1 MKKCMCI
8 LIFTGVFFS
17 AMVQPGYGQKGT
29 KTQTQ
34 PLKLDIVL
42 VLDNSGSMKQNDPQL
57 LTREVVTNFV
67 NGLGETAR
75 LGMVIFDQEAIL
87 AEALNHVADPKKKA
101 EFLKSLDNVNYKGQF
116 TNSPAA
122 IERAVYELKTHS
134 RKDAQ
139 KVIIFLT
146 DGIVDTGDKGRDL
159 EKEKWL
165 KEDLARESKKAG
177 IRIIGIAFTDKADFL
192 LIQTLAIKTEGE
204 YFRAYKAED
213 IQGIFKNIYEIIT
226 KPPAKPEVK
235 APDSKL
241 VTPISPPGQKQGVPL
256 PLLIAGIIVILGVV
270 ILFVVFRGKSKGHI
284 PAGVSASDKLF
295 VPRAELIDV
304 NSVISEK
311 SIVLRKKKMKVG
323 RDPDSDLD
331 IVIPKDTVSGLH
343 ATIEY
348 KDDYFY
354 LEDQRSSN
362 KTYLNNKEIKPNQSV
377 KLKSGD
383 SIKFDIFEFK
393 FVLPDQPQAG
403 GTRLV
408 VKAPQESGTVLRPS
422 KKEPDTPQDAP
433 PLQSQD
439 IKDSSDKESKD
450 QAPQQE
456 GETKIKP
463 GMCPNHPARKAT
475 ELCMICKNAFCKQ
488 CMTEKDGKEICIN
501 CAGKDQ

>member
-1 MKKCMCI
+1 MKKFISI

-17 AMVQPGYGQKGT
+17 AMVQLGYAQKGT
-29 KTQTQ
+29 KTEIE

-42 VLDNSGSMKQNDPQL
+42 VLDNSGSMKHNDPQL

-67 NGLGETAR
+67 NGLGENAR
-75 LGMVIFDQEAIL
+75 LGMVIFDQEAVL
-87 AEALNHVADPKKKA
+87 AEALGGVTDPKKKA
-101 EFLKSLDNVNYKGQF
+101 KFLKSLDDVNYKGQF

-146 DGIVDTGDKGRDL
+146 DGIVDTGDKGQDL

-192 LIQTLAIKTEGE
+192 LIQTLAIKTDGE

-213 IQGIFKNIYEIIT
+213 IHGIFKNIYDIIT
-226 KPPAKPEVK
+226 KPPTKPEVK
-235 APDSKL
+235 TPDSKL
-241 VTPISPPGQKQGVPL
+241 VTPTLPPAQKTSIPL

-270 ILFVVFRGKSKGHI
+270 ILFIVFRGRSKE
-284 PAGVSASDKLF
+284 GVKITYDHDKF
-295 VPRAELIDV
+295 EPRMPQAELIDV
-304 NSVISEK
+304 NSIISKE
-311 SIVLRKKKMKVG
+311 SIRLVKPNMEIG
-323 RDPDSDLD
+323 RDAKRD
-331 IVIPKDTVSGLH
+331 ITIPEDTVSDFH

-348 KDDYFY
+348 KDGYFY
-354 LEDQRSSN
+354 LEDQRSTNGTSLNGKKIEPN
-362 KTYLNNKEIKPNQSV
+362 KPV

-383 SIKFDIFEFK
+383 KIDFDVYEFR
-393 FVLPDQPQAG
+393 FVLPDQGQVGKTKLA
-403 GTRLV
+403 

-422 KKEPDTPQDAP
+422 KKEIDKPQDAP
-433 PLQSQD
+433 PLQSGD
-439 IKDSSDKESKD
+439 IKESLNKESKD
-450 QAPQQE
+450 QALQQE
-456 GETKIKP
+456 SETRIKP

-475 ELCMICKNAFCKQ
+475 ELCMVCKNAFCKQ

-501 CAGKDQ
+501 CASKDQ